1 MKARINRFLLGVPL
15 MLSLLVTSCNNFG
28 EESGNE
34 EKNTVSVPTIV
45 VSVVDE
51 KARTAFPE
59 METSKI
65 TEYHLTGTTST
76 SGAVINSI
84 DKTWS
89 KDETNSAY
97 SKMTTDPLAI
107 SAGEWNFTLTGK
119 VKEGEVELASYE
131 GTLTKT
137 IGSGENSLQFKL
149 LLQDVNVGADAGTGT
164 LEIAIDLKDAA
175 STQVKAITGT
185 LLKSSDRSSAGF
197 PIASYNVTSSTPTYT
212 YSVSSVPAGVYIA
225 QIDFYGDTN
234 KEALLGTWLEAVN
247 INSLGAKASIS
258 ISDVDSIYSI
268 TYKVGVLGDS
278 SIFEGSSLTTND
290 NPTQFTRRNEVTL
303 NAPTKTGYKF
313 IKWVDISSNSTSVT
327 GDAFINT
334 SAITGIPKK
343 TVGDKIFCAVFIK
356 DADAADITEVA
367 ITGLDEGGKAKV
379 GSTITAT
386 AKVGES
392 NYAGAVSKW
401 IWYYVDGSSETEI
414 TTVSTGCTATST
426 YTVEPKYFGKKIK
439 ARVVP
444 KYNVSKDGDSVTAV
458 ALNNSTS
465 DYVHKDSEEKEISKG
480 TLNAGDV
487 VLKYTEMPVRG
498 TALGNKFAIKEG
510 TLKDS
515 TVGTWTLPN
524 GENYQVTVTYNDSKN
539 APDVYSGDVSGISV
553 EFDVKVKDVGGNF
566 VEAYEILSTTKNV
579 FVNVQ
584 YEANSDNVTP
594 KPKLDKANDYA
605 ITYRKLKFTS
615 GSTSLTS
622 KGQSATMQYRFGTS
636 GTWKDISADE
646 FDGFTAG
653 QDIKIQLR
661 YKASGTADT
670 ARYIKESDAFDFETI
685 IWSTASKK
693 ETTTSGLGKKI
704 VLDKVEITGDA
715 KVCGTL
721 TATASPTFTNGDG
734 IDFTADGYGTITWK
748 WYAGD
753 SEITSA
759 REEST
764 HSKTSTLTINE
775 ALRTK
780 CFGKTLTA
788 EAVYTYSKVSPAAT
802 ITQSATSSSIG
813 AGGVNSSSEIS
824 LTYAEKELSG
834 TALSASKLSVTGS
847 FVNALNETVTI
858 ADKNPSFNFDGA
870 TAPSSSGNVNVKVT
884 VSGYETMTVPVKI
897 DVKAAAPSIGGGG
910 EGGGG
915 SGSDD
920 NPVSAGDSGLLKN
933 DVGYI
938 PYGHIRFNKTYTDMS
953 INNGAGPSLAFY
965 EYTADGSNSEH
976 WYPIVP
982 QQDDTS
988 PLGIYIKNKGD
999 GRLFAL
1005 DVGSGNSYQMIHIRY
1020 RKRAFK
1026 DGGSGIDNYAFYD
1039 VNKKLWVSFNGY
1051 PIGDG
1056 YETDEELLGA
1066 DLGYSGITEGSDA
1079 IAIDL
1084 DDYVGKY
1091 SGKITDITV
1100 NNDSELKLTVSGKTV
1115 TASREAGL
1123 RGFTYQWYL
1132 DNEIVS
1138 DATADKFTL
1147 PDTYRLHD
1155 KYVIRLEAKDGNG
1168 QIYTA
1173 TATVTVGN

>member
-15 MLSLLVTSCNNFG
+15 MLSLLVTSCNIFG

-76 SGAVINSI
+76 SGAVIDSI

-97 SKMTTDPLAI
+97 SKMTTDSLAI

-137 IGSGENSLQFKL
+137 IGPGENSLQFKL
-149 LLQDVNVGADAGTGT
+149 LLQDVNVGTDAGTGT
-164 LEIAIDLKDAA
+164 LEIAIELKDAA

-185 LLKSSDRSSAGF
+185 LLKSSDRSVVQT
-197 PIASYNVTSSTPTYT
+197 ASDVTDNKYTLSNVS
-212 YSVSSVPAGVYIA
+212 AGVYIA

-268 TYKVGVLGDS
+268 TYKVGVLGES
-278 SIFEGSSLTTND
+278 SILEGSALTTNT
-290 NPTQFTRRNEVTL
+290 NPTKFTRRNEVSL
-303 NAPTKTGYKF
+303 NAPTMTGYKF

-327 GDAFINT
+327 GDAFITT

-343 TVGDKIFCAVFIK
+343 TVGNKTFCAVFIK

-367 ITGLDEGGKAKV
+367 ITGLDGGGKAKV
-379 GSTITAT
+379 GTTITAT
-386 AKVGES
+386 AKVECGS
-392 NYAGAVSKW
+392 DYAGAVSKW
-401 IWYYVDGSSETEI
+401 IWYYIDGSTEKEI
-414 TTVSTGCTATST
+414 TTVSTSCTATST

-465 DYVHKDSEEKEISKG
+465 DYVYTDSEEKEISKG

-487 VLKYTEMPVRG
+487 VLKYTETPVRG
-498 TALGNKFAIKEG
+498 TALEDHFAIKEG

-515 TVGTWTLPN
+515 TATTWTLPN
-524 GENYQVTVTYNDSKN
+524 GENYKVTVTYNDTKS
-539 APDVYSGDVSGISV
+539 APGVSSGEVSGISV
-553 EFDVKVKDVGGNF
+553 KFDVKVKDVDGNF
-566 VEAYEILSTTKNV
+566 VEAYETLSTTKDV

-584 YEANSDNVTP
+584 YEANTSNLATP
-594 KPKLDKANDYA
+594 PALDKENDYA

-636 GTWKDISADE
+636 GTWNDISASE
-646 FDGFTAG
+646 FDGFMAG
-653 QDIKIQLR
+653 SDFTIQLR
-661 YKASGTADT
+661 YKATDTEADT
-670 ARYIKESDAFDFETI
+670 AGYIKESDAIDFETI
-685 IWSTASKK
+685 TWSTASKK
-693 ETTTSGLGKKI
+693 ETTNSGLGKKI
-704 VLDKVEITGDA
+704 VLDKVEIFGEA

-721 TATASPTFTNGDG
+721 TATAKPTFTNSEG
-734 IDFTADGYGTITWK
+734 IDFTADGYGTITWNWK
-748 WYAGD
+748 AGSD
-753 SEITSA
+753 VLKT
-759 REEST
+759 EETT
-764 HSKTSTLTINE
+764 HNENSSLEINE
-775 ALRTK
+775 ALRTR

-788 EAVYTYSKVSPAAT
+788 EAVYTYSKVSPEET
-802 ITQSATSSSIG
+802 ITKSATSSSIE
-813 AGGVNSSSEIS
+813 AGGVNSSSGIS
-824 LTYAEKELSG
+824 LTYTEGKVLAD
-834 TALSASKLSVTGS
+834 TALDGSKVSATGS
-847 FVNALNETVTI
+847 FVNALNETINIEGKT
-858 ADKNPSFNFDGA
+858 PSFNFDGA
-870 TAPSSSGNVNVKVT
+870 KAPSSSGNVNVKVT
-884 VSGYETMTVPVKI
+884 VKGYDTMTVPVKI

-915 SGSDD
+915 GSAS
-920 NPVSAGDSGLLKN
+920 SAANALLKD
-933 DVGYI
+933 DVEYI
-938 PYGHIRFNKTYTDMS
+938 PYGHIKFDDTFTDMS
-953 INNGAGPSLAFY
+953 INGGFGPSLAFY
-965 EYTADGSNSEH
+965 EYTADGSEAEH
-976 WYPIVP
+976 WYPIIP
-982 QQDDTS
+982 QNDKPDS
-988 PLGIYIKNKGD
+988 LGAYVRNKGD
-999 GRLFAL
+999 GRLFAP
-1005 DVGSGNSYQMIHIRY
+1005 DSGNGGSEQTIRIRY

-1026 DGGSGIDNYAFYD
+1026 TGGSGIGFYAFYD
-1039 VNKKLWVSFNGY
+1039 VNKKLWVSHVGEK
-1051 PIGDG
+1051 IGDG
-1056 YETDEELLGA
+1056 YTTDEALLESG
-1066 DLGYSGITEGSDA
+1066 LGYSGITEASDS
-1079 IAIDL
+1079 IPVDL
-1084 DDYVGKY
+1084 TDHVGKY

-1100 NNDSELKLTVSGKTV
+1100 NNDSELKLTVNGKTV

-1123 RGFTYQWYL
+1123 TGFTYQWYL
-1132 DNEIVS
+1132 DGEIVS
-1138 DATADKFTL
+1138 DSTASSFTL
-1147 PDTYRLHD
+1147 PNTYTLHD
-1155 KYVIRLEAKDGNG
+1155 KYVIRLEAKDSNG

>member
-65 TEYHLTGTTST
+65 TEYHLTGATST

-97 SKMTTDPLAI
+97 SKMTTDSLAI

-149 LLQDVNVGADAGTGT
+149 LLQEVNVGTGAGTGT
-164 LEIAIDLKDAA
+164 LEIAIELKDAA

-197 PIASYNVTSSTPTYT
+197 PIASYNVTSSTLTYT

-247 INSLGAKASIS
+247 INSLGAKASIF

-268 TYKVGVLGDS
+268 TYKVGVLGVG
-278 SIFEGSSLTTND
+278 SILEGSSLTSNT
-290 NPTQFTRRNEVTL
+290 NPTQFTRRNEVSLT
-303 NAPTKTGYKF
+303 APTMTGYKF
-313 IKWVDISSNSTSVT
+313 IKWVDISSDSTSVT

-334 SAITGIPKK
+334 LAITGIPKK

-356 DADAADITEVA
+356 DNDAADITEVA
-367 ITGLDEGGKAKV
+367 ITDLDEGGKAKV
-379 GSTITAT
+379 GKTITAT
-386 AKVGES
+386 AKTSDG
-392 NYAGAVSKW
+392 NFAGAVSKW
-401 IWYYVDGSSETEI
+401 IWYYVDGGTETAI
-414 TTVSTGCTATST
+414 KTVETGCTATST
-426 YTVEPKYFGKKIK
+426 YTVEPEYYGKKIK

-444 KYNVSKDGDSVTAV
+444 KYDARNLSSGSVV
-458 ALNNSTS
+458 LNNSTS
-465 DYVHKDSEEKEISKG
+465 DYVHTDSVEKEISKG
-480 TLNAGDV
+480 TLNAADV
-487 VLKYTEMPVRG
+487 VLKYTETPVRG
-498 TALGNKFAIKEG
+498 SALGNKFAIKEG

-524 GENYQVTVTYNDSKN
+524 GENYQVTVTYNDTKN
-539 APDVYSGDVSGISV
+539 APDVYSGDVSEISV

-584 YEANSDNVTP
+584 YEASLSNLTTP
-594 KPKLDKANDYA
+594 PELDKANDYA

-615 GSTSLTS
+615 ASTSLTS
-622 KGQSATMQYRFGTS
+622 KGQNATMQYRFGTS
-636 GTWKDISADE
+636 GTWKDISASE

-653 QDIKIQLR
+653 QDIVIQLR
-661 YKASGTADT
+661 YKATGTADT
-670 ARYIKESDAFDFETI
+670 AGYIKESEPFNLETI
-685 IWSTASKK
+685 TWTEASNKDN
-693 ETTTSGLGKKI
+693 TNSGLGKKI
-704 VLDKVEITGDA
+704 VLDKVEISGDA
-715 KVCGTL
+715 NVCGTL
-721 TATASPTFTNGDG
+721 TATASPTFTNEEG
-734 IDFTADGYGTITWK
+734 IDFTADGYGTITWNWK
-748 WYAGD
+748 AGSD
-753 SEITSA
+753 VLKT
-759 REEST
+759 EETT
-764 HSKTSTLTINE
+764 HNKTSSLEINE
-775 ALRTK
+775 ALRTR

-788 EAVYTYSKVSPAAT
+788 EAVYTYSKVDPAAT
-802 ITQSATSSSIG
+802 ITKSAKSSSIG
-813 AGGVNSSSEIS
+813 AGGVSSSSGIS
-824 LTYAEKELSG
+824 LTYTEGKVLAD
-834 TALSASKLSVTGS
+834 TALDGNKVSATGS
-847 FVNALNETVTI
+847 FVNALDETVI
-858 ADKNPSFNFDGA
+858 IEGKSPSFNFEGA
-870 TAPSSSGNVNVKVT
+870 KAPSSSGNVNVKVT
-884 VSGYETMTVPVKI
+884 VKGYDTMTVPVKI

-910 EGGGG
+910 EGGGSG
-915 SGSDD
+915 SGASSAANALLEDD
-920 NPVSAGDSGLLKN
+920 IE
-933 DVGYI
+933 YI
-938 PYGHIRFNKTYTDMS
+938 PYGHIKFDGTFTDMS
-953 INNGAGPSLAFY
+953 INGGNGPSLAFY
-965 EYTADGSNSEH
+965 EYTADGDGAEH
-976 WYPIVP
+976 WYPIIP
-982 QQDDTS
+982 QNDKPDS
-988 PLGIYIKNKGD
+988 LGEYVRNKGD
-999 GRLFAL
+999 GRLFAPYAESG
-1005 DVGSGNSYQMIHIRY
+1005 GSEQTIRIRY

-1026 DGGSGIDNYAFYD
+1026 TGGSGIGFYAFYD
-1039 VNKKLWVSFNGY
+1039 VNKKLWVSHVGEKIGEGY
-1051 PIGDG
+1051 T
-1056 YETDEELLGA
+1056 TDDELLESG
-1066 DLGYSGITEGSDA
+1066 LGYSGITEASDS
-1079 IAIDL
+1079 IPVDL
-1084 DDYVGKY
+1084 KDHVGKY

-1100 NNDSELKLTVSGKTV
+1100 NNDSELKLTVSGTTV
-1115 TASREAGL
+1115 TASREADL
-1123 RGFTYQWYL
+1123 TGFTYQWYL
-1132 DNEIVS
+1132 DGEIVS
-1138 DATADKFTL
+1138 DSTASSFTL
-1147 PDTYRLHD
+1147 PNTYSLHD

>member
-59 METSKI
+59 MDISKI
-65 TEYHLTGTTST
+65 TEYRLEGTTST
-76 SGAVINSI
+76 SGAAIASI
-84 DKTWS
+84 DKTWE

-97 SKMTTDPLAI
+97 SKMTTDSLAI

-131 GTLTKT
+131 GKLTKT

-149 LLQDVNVGADAGTGT
+149 LLQDVNVGTDAGTGT
-164 LEIAIDLKDAA
+164 LEIAIELKDTA
-175 STQVKAITGT
+175 STQVQAITGT
-185 LLKSSDRSSAGF
+185 LLKSSDRSVVQTASDVTANKYTLSA
-197 PIASYNVTSSTPTYT
+197 
-212 YSVSSVPAGVYIA
+212 VPAGVYIA

-268 TYKVGVLGDS
+268 TYKAGVLGVS
-278 SIFEGSSLTTND
+278 SILEGSSLTSNT
-290 NPTQFTRRNEVTL
+290 NPTQFTRRNEVSLT
-303 NAPTKTGYKF
+303 APTKDSYKF

-343 TVGDKIFCAVFIK
+343 TVGNKTFCAVFIK
-356 DADAADITEVA
+356 DADAADITEVT

-401 IWYYVDGSSETEI
+401 IWYYVEGSTETAI
-414 TTVSTGCTATST
+414 RTDSANCTATST

-444 KYNVSKDGDSVTAV
+444 KYDARNLGTGSVV
-458 ALNNSTS
+458 LNNSTS
-465 DYVHKDSEEKEISKG
+465 DYVYKDSAEKEISKG

-487 VLKYTEMPVRG
+487 ELKYTETPVRR

-510 TLKDS
+510 TLKDAS
-515 TVGTWTLPN
+515 VGTWTFPH
-524 GENYQVTVTYNDSKN
+524 GDNYHVTVTYDDSKN
-539 APDVYSGDVSGISV
+539 APDVSSGDVSSISV
-553 EFDVKVKDVGGNF
+553 KFAVTVKDVDGNF
-566 VEAYEILSTTKNV
+566 VEAYETLSTTKNV

-584 YEANSDNVTP
+584 YEADFSNLVERPALDNE
-594 KPKLDKANDYA
+594 NDYA

-636 GTWKDISADE
+636 EIWKDISADE

-653 QDIKIQLR
+653 SDFTIQLR
-661 YKASGTADT
+661 YKATGTADT
-670 ARYIKESDAFDFETI
+670 DGYIKESDAIDFETI
-685 IWSTASKK
+685 TWSTASVK
-693 ETTTSGLGKKI
+693 TNSTSGLGKKI
-704 VLDKVEITGDA
+704 VLDKVEISGDA

-721 TATASPTFTNGDG
+721 TATASPTFTNSEG
-734 IDFTADGYGTITWK
+734 IDFTADGYGSITWK

-759 REEST
+759 REENT
-764 HSKTSTLTINE
+764 HNKTSSLTINE
-775 ALRTK
+775 ALRTN
-780 CFGKTLTA
+780 CYDKTIKA
-788 EAVYTYSKVSPAAT
+788 EAVYTYSKVE
-802 ITQSATSSSIG
+802 SATTVTKSATTSSTIG
-813 AGGVNSSSEIS
+813 AGGVSSSDGIK
-824 LTYAEKELSG
+824 LTYTEGKVLAG
-834 TALSASKLSVTGS
+834 TALVGSKVSASGS
-847 FVNALNETVTI
+847 FVNSLNETVNI
-858 ADKNPSFNFDGA
+858 EGKNPTCNFDDGA
-870 TAPSSSGNVNVKVT
+870 AAPSSSGNVDVKVT

-897 DVKAAAPSIGGGG
+897 DVKAAPPSIGGGG

-915 SGSDD
+915 EGSGGGGTAPT
-920 NPVSAGDSGLLKN
+920 NPLLKD

-938 PYGHIRFNKTYTDMS
+938 PYGHIMFNENFTDSSVVYTPAL
-953 INNGAGPSLAFY
+953 IFY
-965 EYTADGSNSEH
+965 EYSAGGSNSEN
-976 WYPIVP
+976 WYQIVP
-982 QQDDTS
+982 EADTDS
-988 PLGIYIKNKGD
+988 SWKYIKNKGD
-999 GRLFAL
+999 GKLFTPAS
-1005 DVGSGNSYQMIHIRY
+1005 GSGASEQFIHVRY
-1020 RKRAFK
+1020 RKQAVTFDK
-1026 DGGSGIDNYAFYD
+1026 SGLEAYAFYD
-1039 VNKKLWVSFNGY
+1039 VNKKLWVDAYGGT
-1051 PIGDG
+1051 IGAG
-1056 YETDEELLGA
+1056 FATDEDLLDSG
-1066 DLGYSGITEGSDA
+1066 LGYSNITECSDSVA
-1079 IAIDL
+1079 VEMSDKI
-1084 DDYVGKY
+1084 GKY
-1091 SGKITDITV
+1091 SGQITGITV
-1100 NNDSELKLTVSGKTV
+1100 NNDSEIKLTVSGKTV
-1115 TASREAGL
+1115 TASRDDGL
-1123 RGFTYQWYL
+1123 TGFTYQWYL
-1132 DNEIVS
+1132 DGEKVS
-1138 DATADKFTL
+1138 DATENSFTL
-1147 PDTYRLHD
+1147 PNTNSLND
-1155 KYVIRLEAKDGNG
+1155 KYVIRLEAKDSNG
-1168 QIYTA
+1168 QVYTA
-1173 TATVTVGN
+1173 TATVTVSN

>member
-59 METSKI
+59 MEASKI

-653 QDIKIQLR
+653 SDFTIQLR
-661 YKASGTADT
+661 YKATGTADT
-670 ARYIKESDAFDFETI
+670 AGYIKESDAIDFETI
-685 IWSTASKK
+685 TWNTASNK
-693 ETTTSGLGKKI
+693 ETTKSGLGKKI
-704 VLDKVEITGDA
+704 VLDKVEISGEA

-721 TATASPTFTNGDG
+721 TATAKPTFTNEDG
-734 IDFTADGYGTITWK
+734 IDFTAEGYGTITWK
-748 WYAGD
+748 WKAGSD
-753 SEITSA
+753 VLQT
-759 REEST
+759 EETT
-764 HSKTSTLTINE
+764 HNKTSSLKINE
-775 ALRTK
+775 ALRTR

-788 EAVYTYSKVSPAAT
+788 EAVYTYSKVDPAAT
-802 ITQSATSSSIG
+802 ITKSATSSAIG
-813 AGGVNSSSEIS
+813 AGGVSSSSGIS
-824 LTYAEKELSG
+824 LTYTEGKVLADTPLDGSKV
-834 TALSASKLSVTGS
+834 SATGS
-847 FVNALNETVTI
+847 FLNALIETVSI
-858 ADKNPSFNFDGA
+858 EGKNPAFDFDGA

-884 VSGYETMTVPVKI
+884 VNGYDTMTVPVKI

-915 SGSDD
+915 SGSSAANALLEDD
-920 NPVSAGDSGLLKN
+920 I
-933 DVGYI
+933 GYI
-938 PYGHIRFNKTYTDMS
+938 PYGHIKFDETFTDRS
-953 INNGAGPSLAFY
+953 INNGDGPSLAFY
-965 EYTADGSNSEH
+965 EYTADGDGAEH
-976 WYPIVP
+976 WYPIIP
-982 QQDDTS
+982 QNDKPDS
-988 PLGIYIKNKGD
+988 LGDYVRNKGD
-999 GRLFAL
+999 GRLFAPYAESG
-1005 DVGSGNSYQMIHIRY
+1005 GSEQTIRIRY
-1020 RKRAFK
+1020 RKRAFIT
-1026 DGGSGIDNYAFYD
+1026 GGSGIGFYAFYD
-1039 VNKKLWVSFNGY
+1039 VNKKLWVSHVGEK
-1051 PIGDG
+1051 IGDG
-1056 YETDEELLGA
+1056 YTTDDDLLESG
-1066 DLGYSGITEGSDA
+1066 LGYSGITEASDS
-1079 IAIDL
+1079 IPVDL
-1084 DDYVGKY
+1084 TDHVGKY
-1091 SGKITDITV
+1091 SGKISDITV
-1100 NNDSELKLTVSGKTV
+1100 NNDSELKLTVSGTTV

-1132 DNEIVS
+1132 DGEIVS
-1138 DATADKFTL
+1138 DSTANSFTL
-1147 PDTYRLHD
+1147 PDTYTLHD

>member
-59 METSKI
+59 MDTSKI

-76 SGAVINSI
+76 SGAAIASI
-84 DKTWS
+84 DKTWE

-97 SKMTTDPLAI
+97 SKMTSDSLAI
-107 SAGEWNFTLTGK
+107 SAGDWNFKLTGK
-119 VKEGEVELASYE
+119 VKDSSVELATYE

-137 IGSGENSLQFKL
+137 IGSGENSLQFVL
-149 LLQDVNVGADAGTGT
+149 LLQEVNVGADAGTGT
-164 LEIAIDLKDAA
+164 LEIAIELKDAA

-225 QIDFYGDTN
+225 QIDFYGDTS

-268 TYKVGVLGDS
+268 TYMVGVLGES
-278 SIFEGSSLTTND
+278 SILESSAFTTNT
-290 NPTQFTRRNEVTL
+290 NPTQFTRRNEVSL
-303 NAPTKTGYKF
+303 NDPTMTDYKF
-313 IKWVDISSNSTSVT
+313 IKWVDISSNFDISSNSTSVT
-327 GDAFINT
+327 GDAFITT
-334 SAITGIPKK
+334 SAITGIQKK
-343 TVGDKIFCAVFIK
+343 TVGNKIFCAVFIK
-356 DADAADITEVA
+356 DADAAEITDVA
-367 ITGLDEGGKAKV
+367 ITGLDGDGKAKV

-401 IWYYVDGSSETEI
+401 IWYYVDDSGETAI
-414 TTVSTGCTATST
+414 RTDSANST
-426 YTVEPKYFGKKIK
+426 YTVEPKYYGKKIK

-444 KYNVSKDGDSVTAV
+444 KYDARNLSSGSVV
-458 ALNNSTS
+458 LNNSTS
-465 DYVHKDSEEKEISKG
+465 DYVYKDSEEKEISKG

-487 VLKYTEMPVRG
+487 VLKYTETPVRG
-498 TALGNKFAIKEG
+498 TELGNHFAIKEG

-539 APDVYSGDVSGISV
+539 APDVSSGEVSGISV
-553 EFDVKVKDVGGNF
+553 KFDVKVKDVDGNF
-566 VEAYEILSTTKNV
+566 VEAYETLSTTKNV

-584 YEANSDNVTP
+584 YEANTSNLAALP
-594 KPKLDKANDYA
+594 ALDKENDYA

-615 GSTSLTS
+615 ASTSLTS
-622 KGQSATMQYRFGTS
+622 KEQSATMQYRIGTS
-636 GTWKDISADE
+636 GTWKDISASE

-653 QDIKIQLR
+653 QDIVIQLR
-661 YKASGTADT
+661 YKATGTADT
-670 ARYIKESDAFDFETI
+670 AGYIKESDAFDFETI
-685 IWSTASKK
+685 SWSTASDK
-693 ETTTSGLGKKI
+693 ETTKSGLGKKI
-704 VLDKVEITGDA
+704 VLDKVEISGDA

-721 TATASPTFTNGDG
+721 TATAKPTFTNGDG
-734 IDFTADGYGTITWK
+734 IDFTAEGYGTITWNWK
-748 WYAGD
+748 AGSD
-753 SEITSA
+753 VLKTEA
-759 REEST
+759 DT
-764 HSKTSTLTINE
+764 HNKTSSLKINE
-775 ALRTK
+775 ALRTR

-788 EAVYTYSKVSPAAT
+788 EAVYTYSKVDPAAT
-802 ITQSATSSSIG
+802 ITKSATSSSIG
-813 AGGVNSSSEIS
+813 AGGVSNSSGIS

-834 TALSASKLSVTGS
+834 ADLSESKLSVTGS
-847 FVNALNETVTI
+847 FVNALNETVDIEGKSPT
-858 ADKNPSFNFDGA
+858 FNFDGA
-870 TAPSSSGNVNVKVT
+870 KAPSSSGDVNVKVT
-884 VSGYETMTVPVKI
+884 VNGYDTMTVPVKI

-915 SGSDD
+915 SGS
-920 NPVSAGDSGLLKN
+920 SAANTLLKE

-938 PYGHIRFNKTYTDMS
+938 PYGHIKFDDTFRDMS
-953 INNGAGPSLAFY
+953 INGGNGPSLAFY
-965 EYTADGSNSEH
+965 EYTADGDGAEH
-976 WYPIVP
+976 WYPIIP
-982 QQDDTS
+982 QNDKPDS
-988 PLGIYIKNKGD
+988 LGAYVKNKGD
-999 GRLFAL
+999 GRLFAP
-1005 DVGSGNSYQMIHIRY
+1005 DSGNGGSEQTIRIRY

-1026 DGGSGIDNYAFYD
+1026 TGGSGIGDYAFYD
-1039 VNKKLWVSFNGY
+1039 VNKKLWVSHVGEK
-1051 PIGDG
+1051 IGDG
-1056 YETDEELLGA
+1056 DGYTTDDDLLESG
-1066 DLGYSGITEGSDA
+1066 LGYSGITEASDS
-1079 IAIDL
+1079 IPVDL
-1084 DDYVGKY
+1084 TDHVGKY

-1123 RGFTYQWYL
+1123 TGFTYQWYL
-1132 DNEIVS
+1132 DDEIVS
-1138 DATADKFTL
+1138 DATAIKFTL
-1147 PDTYRLHD
+1147 PDTDTYRLHD
-1155 KYVIRLEAKDGNG
+1155 KYVIRLEAKDGDG

>member
-149 LLQDVNVGADAGTGT
+149 LLQEVNVRTDAGTGT
-164 LEIAIDLKDAA
+164 LEIAIELKDTA

-185 LLKSSDRSSAGF
+185 LLKSDRTEERATSD
-197 PIASYNVTSSTPTYT
+197 VTANKYT
-212 YSVSSVPAGVYIA
+212 AANVPAGVYIA
-225 QIDFYGDTN
+225 QIDFYGDTS

-268 TYKVGVLGDS
+268 TYKVGVLGES
-278 SIFEGSSLTTND
+278 SILEGSSLTSNT

-303 NAPTKTGYKF
+303 TAPTMTGYKF

-334 SAITGIPKK
+334 SAITEIPKK
-343 TVGDKIFCAVFIK
+343 TVGNKTFCAVFIK
-356 DADAADITEVA
+356 DADAAEITDVA
-367 ITGLDEGGKAKV
+367 ITDLDEGGKAKV
-379 GSTITAT
+379 GTTITAT
-386 AKVGES
+386 AKVEGGS
-392 NYAGAVSKW
+392 DYAGAVSKW
-401 IWYYVDGSSETEI
+401 IWYYVDGTTESAI
-414 TTVSTGCTATST
+414 RTDSANCTATST
-426 YTVEPKYFGKKIK
+426 YTVEPKYYGKKIK

-444 KYNVSKDGDSVTAV
+444 KYDARNLGTGSVV
-458 ALNNSTS
+458 LNNSTS
-465 DYVHKDSEEKEISKG
+465 DYVYTDSEEKEISKG
-480 TLNAGDV
+480 TLDAADV
-487 VLKYTEMPVRG
+487 VLKYTETPVRG
-498 TALGNKFAIKEG
+498 SALGNKFAIKEG

-653 QDIKIQLR
+653 SDFTIQLR
-661 YKASGTADT
+661 YKATGTADT
-670 ARYIKESDAFDFETI
+670 AGYIKESDAIDFETI
-685 IWSTASKK
+685 TWNTASNK
-693 ETTTSGLGKKI
+693 ETTKSGLGKKI
-704 VLDKVEITGDA
+704 VLDKVEISGEA

-721 TATASPTFTNGDG
+721 TATAKPTFTNEDG
-734 IDFTADGYGTITWK
+734 IDFTAEGYGTITWK
-748 WYAGD
+748 WKAGSD
-753 SEITSA
+753 VLQT
-759 REEST
+759 EETT
-764 HSKTSTLTINE
+764 HNKTSSLKINE
-775 ALRTK
+775 ALRTR

-788 EAVYTYSKVSPAAT
+788 EAVYTYSKVDPAAT
-802 ITQSATSSSIG
+802 ITKSATSSAIG
-813 AGGVNSSSEIS
+813 AGGVSSSSGIS
-824 LTYAEKELSG
+824 LTYTEGKVLADTPLDGSKV
-834 TALSASKLSVTGS
+834 SATGS
-847 FVNALNETVTI
+847 FLNALIETVSI
-858 ADKNPSFNFDGA
+858 EGKNPAFDFDGA

-884 VSGYETMTVPVKI
+884 VNGYDTMTVPVKI

-915 SGSDD
+915 SGSSAANALLEDD
-920 NPVSAGDSGLLKN
+920 I
-933 DVGYI
+933 GYI
-938 PYGHIRFNKTYTDMS
+938 PYGHIKFDETFTDRS
-953 INNGAGPSLAFY
+953 INNGDGPSLAFY
-965 EYTADGSNSEH
+965 EYTADGDGAEH
-976 WYPIVP
+976 WYPIIP
-982 QQDDTS
+982 QNDKPDS
-988 PLGIYIKNKGD
+988 LGDYVRNKGD
-999 GRLFAL
+999 GRLFAPYAESG
-1005 DVGSGNSYQMIHIRY
+1005 GSEQTIRIRY

-1026 DGGSGIDNYAFYD
+1026 TGGSGIGDYAFYD
-1039 VNKKLWVSFNGY
+1039 VNKELWVSHVGEKIGAGY
-1051 PIGDG
+1051 T
-1056 YETDEELLGA
+1056 TDETLLAA
-1066 DLGYSGITEGSDA
+1066 DLGYSGITEASDS
-1079 IAIDL
+1079 IPVDL
-1084 DDYVGKY
+1084 TDHVGKY

-1100 NNDSELKLTVSGKTV
+1100 NNDSELKLNVNGKTV

-1123 RGFTYQWYL
+1123 TGFTYQWYL
-1132 DNEIVS
+1132 DGEIVS
-1138 DATADKFTL
+1138 DSTASSFTL
-1147 PDTYRLHD
+1147 PNTYSLHD

>member
-15 MLSLLVTSCNNFG
+15 MLSLFVTSCNNFG

-34 EKNTVSVPTIV
+34 EKKTISVPTIV
-45 VSVVDE
+45 VTVVDE

-59 METSKI
+59 MEASKI

-84 DKTWS
+84 DKTWE
-89 KDETNSAY
+89 KDGTTSAY
-97 SKMTTDPLAI
+97 EKMTSDSLAI

-149 LLQDVNVGADAGTGT
+149 LLQDVNVGTDAGKGT
-164 LEIAIDLKDAA
+164 LEIAIELKDAA

-185 LLKSSDRSSAGF
+185 LLKSDRTVAQATSD
-197 PIASYNVTSSTPTYT
+197 VTANKYT
-212 YSVSSVPAGVYIA
+212 VADVSAGVYIA

-268 TYKVGVLGDS
+268 TYKAGVLGES
-278 SIFEGSSLTTND
+278 SILEGSSLTSNT

-303 NAPTKTGYKF
+303 TAPTMTSYKF

-334 SAITGIPKK
+334 SAITEIPKK
-343 TVGDKIFCAVFIK
+343 TVGNKTFCAVFIK
-356 DADAADITEVA
+356 DDDAADITEVA

-386 AKVGES
+386 AKVEGGS
-392 NYAGAVSKW
+392 DYAGAVSKW

-426 YTVEPKYFGKKIK
+426 YTIEPKYFGKKIK
-439 ARVVP
+439 ACVVP

-458 ALNNSTS
+458 ALNNSAS
-465 DYVHKDSEEKEISKG
+465 GYVHKDSEEKGISKG
-480 TLNAGDV
+480 TLNAADV
-487 VLKYTEMPVRG
+487 VLKYTETPVRG
-498 TALGNKFAIKEG
+498 SALGNYFAIKTG
-510 TLKDS
+510 TPKDS
-515 TVGTWTLPN
+515 TVGTWTFQN
-524 GENYQVTVTYNDSKN
+524 GDNYHVTVTYADSKN
-539 APDVYSGDVSGISV
+539 APGVSSGNVSEISV
-553 EFDVKVKDVGGNF
+553 KFDVKVKDVGGTF
-566 VEAYEILSTTKNV
+566 VEAYETLTTTKTV

-584 YEANSDNVTP
+584 YEASLSNLTTP
-594 KPKLDKANDYA
+594 PELDKANDYA

-615 GSTSLTS
+615 ASTSLTS
-622 KGQSATMQYRFGTS
+622 KEQSATMQYRFGTS
-636 GTWKDISADE
+636 GTWKDISASE
-646 FDGFTAG
+646 FDGFTA
-653 QDIKIQLR
+653 DSDFTIQLR
-661 YKASGTADT
+661 YKATGTADT
-670 ARYIKESDAFDFETI
+670 AGYIKESDAIDFETI
-685 IWSTASKK
+685 TWSTASDK

-704 VLDKVEITGDA
+704 VLDKVEISGDA

-721 TATASPTFTNGDG
+721 TATAKPTFTNSEG
-734 IDFTADGYGTITWK
+734 IDFTADGYGTITWNWK
-748 WYAGD
+748 AGND
-753 SEITSA
+753 VLKT
-759 REEST
+759 EEAT
-764 HSKTSTLTINE
+764 HNKTSSLTINE

-788 EAVYTYSKVSPAAT
+788 EAVYTYSKVTPAAT
-802 ITQSATSSSIG
+802 ITKSATSSSIG
-813 AGGVNSSSEIS
+813 AGRVSSSSGIH
-824 LTYAEKELSG
+824 LTYTEGKVLAD
-834 TALSASKLSVTGS
+834 TALDGSKVSATGS
-847 FVNALNETVTI
+847 FENALNETVNI
-858 ADKNPSFNFDGA
+858 EGKSPSFNFDGA
-870 TAPSSSGNVNVKVT
+870 KAPSSSGNVNVKVT

-897 DVKAAAPSIGGGG
+897 DVKAAAPSIGDGG
-910 EGGGG
+910 EGGGGG

-938 PYGHIRFNKTYTDMS
+938 PYGHIRFNETYTDMS

-1026 DGGSGIDNYAFYD
+1026 DGDSGIDNYAFYD

-1056 YETDEELLGA
+1056 YETDEELLGSG
-1066 DLGYSGITEGSDA
+1066 LGYSGITEGSDA

-1091 SGKITDITV
+1091 SGKISDITV
-1100 NNDSELKLTVSGKTV
+1100 NNDSELKLTVNGKTV

-1123 RGFTYQWYL
+1123 TGFTYQWYL
-1132 DNEIVS
+1132 DGELVS
-1138 DATADKFTL
+1138 DATANSFTL
-1147 PDTYRLHD
+1147 PNTYSLHD

>member
-1 MKARINRFLLGVPL
+1 

-28 EESGNE
+28 EESSNE

-59 METSKI
+59 MDTSKI
-65 TEYHLTGTTST
+65 TEYHLTGTRST

-84 DKTWS
+84 DKTWA
-89 KDETNSAY
+89 KDGTTSAY
-97 SKMTTDPLAI
+97 EKMTSDSLAI

-149 LLQDVNVGADAGTGT
+149 LLQDVNVGTGAGTGT
-164 LEIAIDLKDAA
+164 LEIAIELKDAA
-175 STQVKAITGT
+175 STQVQAITGT

-197 PIASYNVTSSTPTYT
+197 PIASYNVTNSTPTYT

-268 TYKVGVLGDS
+268 TYTAGVLGES
-278 SIFEGSSLTTND
+278 SILGGSSLTSNP
-290 NPTQFTRRNEVTL
+290 NPTQFTRRNEVSLT
-303 NAPTKTGYKF
+303 APTMTGYKF
-313 IKWVDISSNSTSVT
+313 IKWVDISSDSTSVT

-343 TVGDKIFCAVFIK
+343 TVGNKTFCAVFIK
-356 DADAADITEVA
+356 DEDAADITEVA

-386 AKVGES
+386 AKTSDG
-392 NYAGAVSKW
+392 NFAGAVSKW
-401 IWYYVDGSSETEI
+401 IWYYVDGSAEKEI

-426 YTVEPKYFGKKIK
+426 YTVEPKYYGKKIK

-444 KYNVSKDGDSVTAV
+444 KYDARNLSSGSVV
-458 ALNNSTS
+458 LNNSAS
-465 DYVHKDSEEKEISKG
+465 DYVHTDSEEKEISQG
-480 TLNAGDV
+480 TLDAGDV
-487 VLKYTEMPVRG
+487 VLKYTETPVRG
-498 TALGNKFAIKEG
+498 TELENHFAIKTG

-524 GENYQVTVTYNDSKN
+524 GENYKVTVTYNDTKD
-539 APDVYSGDVSGISV
+539 APDVSSGEVSSISV
-553 EFDVKVKDVGGNF
+553 KFDVTVKDVGGTF
-566 VEAYEILSTTKNV
+566 VDAYETLSTTKNV

-584 YEANSDNVTP
+584 YEANTSNLATSP
-594 KPKLDKANDYA
+594 ALDKANDYA

-615 GSTSLTS
+615 SSTSLTS

-636 GTWKDISADE
+636 GTWNDISDSE

-653 QDIKIQLR
+653 QDIVIQLR
-661 YKASGTADT
+661 YKATGMADT
-670 ARYIKESDAFDFETI
+670 AGYIKESDAFDLETI
-685 IWSTASKK
+685 TWTEASNKDN
-693 ETTTSGLGKKI
+693 TTSGLGKKI
-704 VLDKVEITGDA
+704 VLDKVEISGNA
-715 KVCGTL
+715 NVCGTL
-721 TATASPTFTNGDG
+721 TATAKPTFTNSEG
-734 IDFTADGYGTITWK
+734 IDFTADGYGTITWN

-764 HSKTSTLTINE
+764 HSKTSSLTINE
-775 ALRTK
+775 DLRTT
-780 CFGKTLTA
+780 CYNKTIKA
-788 EAVYTYSKVSPAAT
+788 EAVYTYSKVTPAAT
-802 ITQSATSSSIG
+802 ITKSATSSSIG
-813 AGGVNSSSEIS
+813 AGGVISSSGIS
-824 LTYAEKELSG
+824 LTYTEGKVLADTVLDGSKV
-834 TALSASKLSVTGS
+834 SATGS

-884 VSGYETMTVPVKI
+884 VNGYDTMTVPVKI

-915 SGSDD
+915 GSGS
-920 NPVSAGDSGLLKN
+920 SAANTLLKE
-933 DVGYI
+933 DVEYI
-938 PYGHIRFNKTYTDMS
+938 PYGHIKFDDTFTDRS
-953 INNGAGPSLAFY
+953 INDGFGPSLAFY
-965 EYTADGSNSEH
+965 EYTADGSEAEH
-976 WYPIVP
+976 WYPIIP
-982 QQDDTS
+982 QNDKPDS
-988 PLGIYIKNKGD
+988 LGEYVRNKGD
-999 GRLFAL
+999 GRLFAPNG
-1005 DVGSGNSYQMIHIRY
+1005 GSEQTIRIRY

-1026 DGGSGIDNYAFYD
+1026 TGGTGIGFYAFYD
-1039 VNKKLWVSFNGY
+1039 VNKNLWVSHVGEK
-1051 PIGDG
+1051 IGDG
-1056 YETDEELLGA
+1056 YTTDEALLESG
-1066 DLGYSGITEGSDA
+1066 LGYSGITEASDS
-1079 IAIDL
+1079 IPVYLTDH
-1084 DDYVGKY
+1084 VGKY

-1123 RGFTYQWYL
+1123 TGFTYQWYL
-1132 DNEIVS
+1132 DGEIVS
-1138 DATADKFTL
+1138 NATANSFTL

>member
-653 QDIKIQLR
+653 SDFTIQLR
-661 YKASGTADT
+661 YKATGTADT
-670 ARYIKESDAFDFETI
+670 AGYIKESDAIDFEPIT
-685 IWSTASKK
+685 WSTASDKDNIN
-693 ETTTSGLGKKI
+693 SGLGKKI
-704 VLDKVEITGDA
+704 VLDKVEISGDA
-715 KVCGTL
+715 KVCGIL
-721 TATASPTFTNGDG
+721 TATAKPTFTNGDG
-734 IDFTADGYGTITWK
+734 IDFTADGYGSITWNWK
-748 WYAGD
+748 AGSD
-753 SEITSA
+753 VLKT
-759 REEST
+759 EEAT
-764 HSKTSTLTINE
+764 HEKTSSLTINE
-775 ALRTK
+775 ALRTR

-788 EAVYTYSKVSPAAT
+788 EAVYTYSKVSSEET
-802 ITQSATSSSIG
+802 ITKSATSSSIG
-813 AGGVNSSSEIS
+813 AGGVSSSSEIK
-824 LTYAEKELSG
+824 LTYIEGKVLAD
-834 TALSASKLSVTGS
+834 TALDGNKVSATGS
-847 FVNALNETVTI
+847 FENALNETVDIEGKSPT
-858 ADKNPSFNFDGA
+858 FNFDGA
-870 TAPSSSGNVNVKVT
+870 KAPSSSGNVNVKVS
-884 VSGYETMTVPVKI
+884 VNGYDTMTVPVKI

-915 SGSDD
+915 GSGS
-920 NPVSAGDSGLLKN
+920 SAANTLLKE
-933 DVGYI
+933 DVEYI
-938 PYGHIRFNKTYTDMS
+938 PYGHIKFDDTFTDMS
-953 INNGAGPSLAFY
+953 INGGNGPSLAFY
-965 EYTADGSNSEH
+965 EYTADGSEAEH
-976 WYPIVP
+976 WYPIIP
-982 QQDDTS
+982 QNDKPDS
-988 PLGIYIKNKGD
+988 LGEYVRNKGD
-999 GRLFAL
+999 GRLFAP
-1005 DVGSGNSYQMIHIRY
+1005 DVGSGGSEQTIRIRY

-1026 DGGSGIDNYAFYD
+1026 TGGSGIGDYAFYD
-1039 VNKKLWVSFNGY
+1039 VNKKLWVSHVGEK
-1051 PIGDG
+1051 IGDG
-1056 YETDEELLGA
+1056 YTRDDELLES
-1066 DLGYSGITEGSDA
+1066 DLGYSGITEASDS
-1079 IAIDL
+1079 IVVDL
-1084 DDYVGKY
+1084 TDHVGKY
-1091 SGKITDITV
+1091 SGKISDITV
-1100 NNDSELKLTVSGKTV
+1100 INDSELKLTVSGKTV

-1123 RGFTYQWYL
+1123 TGFTYQWYL
-1132 DNEIVS
+1132 DGEIVS
-1138 DATADKFTL
+1138 DSTASSFTL
-1147 PDTYRLHD
+1147 PDTYKLHD